1 MRVSDPGFKGG
12 DRTEIELPA
21 IQREVLALLKKNG
34 KKTVFV
40 NFSGSAMV
48 SCETQNCDAIL
59 QAWYPGQAGGTAVAD
74 VLFGDYNPAGRLPI
88 TFYKSMQQLPDY
100 EDYSMKGRTY
110 RFMTKTPLYP
120 FGYGLSYTRFSYGKA
135 TLEPIE
141 ADQRRKS
148 NPYYP
153 GK

>member
-40 NFSGSAMV
+40 NFSGSAMAIV
-48 SCETQNCDAIL
+48 PETQSCDAIL

-74 VLFGDYNPAGRLPI
+74 VLFGNYNPAGRLPI
-88 TFYKSMQQLPDY
+88 TFYKSIQQLPDY
-100 EDYSMKGRTY
+100 EDYSMK
-110 RFMTKTPLYP
+110 
-120 FGYGLSYTRFSYGKA
+120 
-135 TLEPIE
+135 
-141 ADQRRKS
+141 
-148 NPYYP
+148 
-153 GK
+153 

>member
-40 NFSGSAMV
+40 NFSGSAMAIV
-48 SCETQNCDAIL
+48 PETQSCDAIL

-74 VLFGDYNPAGRLPI
+74 VLFGNYNPAGRLPI
-88 TFYKSMQQLPDY
+88 TFYKSIQQLPDY

-110 RFMTKTPLYP
+110 RFMTETP
-120 FGYGLSYTRFSYGKA
+120 FIHSA
-135 TLEPIE
+135 TV
-141 ADQRRKS
+141 
-148 NPYYP
+148 
-153 GK
+153 